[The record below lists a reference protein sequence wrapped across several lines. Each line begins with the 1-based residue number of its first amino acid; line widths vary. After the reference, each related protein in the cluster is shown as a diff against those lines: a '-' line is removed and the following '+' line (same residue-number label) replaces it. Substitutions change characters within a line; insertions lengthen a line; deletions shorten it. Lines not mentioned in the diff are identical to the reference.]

1 VIRSRSLIVAGAGIG
16 GLSAAIALA
25 KANYRVMVFE
35 RAPSL
40 GESGAGLQLSPNAT
54 HALNE
59 IGVLDAIR
67 PHAIAPRAL
76 IIGNARNGR
85 ELARADLSQTE
96 SRYGAPWLVLARSDL
111 HRALVTAAED
121 SVDVVIETGIEVTD
135 FADHTRGVTASL
147 VRAGESRE
155 ETGGAIIGADGL
167 RSRIRTLLFGK
178 SAPRFHRLAAF
189 RARIPAKNLPA
200 MLTEPAV
207 RLWFGERGHVV
218 HYPVSGG
225 EWINFVLIAPDER
238 EAQDGEEIAA
248 KNLPRD
254 CRTWAQPLQDLI
266 SAAPSFRRWP
276 LFDRPAIETWGKGH
290 ATLLGDAAHPM
301 LPFVGQGA
309 AAAIEDAVVLAKHLK
324 NAEDTAPALRAY
336 EDARME
342 RTKRLQAASINGGR
356 AYHAHGLARAVRDI
370 LLPLMGSA
378 RLLSRNDWI
387 YRYRA

>member
-1 VIRSRSLIVAGAGIG
+1 MIRSRSLIVAGAGIG

-54 HALNE
+54 HALRE
-59 IGVLDAIR
+59 LGALDAIR
-67 PHAIAPRAL
+67 EHAIAPKAL
-76 IIGNARNGR
+76 VIADARRGR
-85 ELARADLSQTE
+85 ELARADLSGME
-96 SRYGAPWLVLARSDL
+96 NRYGAPWLVLARSDL
-111 HRALVTAAED
+111 HRALVAAAED
-121 SVDVVIETGIEVTD
+121 SVDIVIETGTEVTD
-135 FADHTRGVTASL
+135 FADHARGVTAAV
-147 VRAGESRE
+147 VRAGDSRE
-155 ETGGAIIGADGL
+155 ETGAAIIGADGL
-167 RSRIRTLLFGK
+167 RSRIRTRLFGK
-178 SAPRFHRLAAF
+178 SQPRFHRLAAF

-248 KNLPRD
+248 KNLPKD
-254 CRTWAQPLQDLI
+254 CRNWAQPLQDLL
-266 SAAPSFRRWP
+266 SATPSFRRWP
-276 LFDRPAIETWGKGH
+276 LFDRPPLTAWGRSH

-309 AAAIEDAVVLAKHLK
+309 AAAIEDAITLAKHLRD
-324 NAEDTAPALRAY
+324 AEEIAPALRAY
-336 EDARME
+336 ETARAP
-342 RTKRLQAASINGGR
+342 RTARLQAASISGGHT
-356 AYHAHGLARAVRDI
+356 YHANGLKRAMRDI
-370 LLPLMGSA
+370 LLPLIGSE

-387 YRYRA
+387 YRYKA